1 MGKVLLLDAVYQTS
15 FHFVIHYGWDNHVL
29 GARFIELFSRFV
41 RYGIRAASIIFSS
54 HQIYSKP
61 NRPVP
66 VTTNQNSGYEAFIH
80 GSGLQGLVIFWWCL
94 LRQCFTQFSAF
105 GASAAPGTSAVTRER

>member
-1 MGKVLLLDAVYQTS
+1 VLDLNSFIFASSTQLVCDMGKVLLLDAVYQTS

-66 VTTNQNSGYEAFIH
+66 VTTNQNSAMKRLFTALGYK
-80 GSGLQGLVIFWWCL
+80 V
-94 LRQCFTQFSAF
+94 
-105 GASAAPGTSAVTRER
+105 